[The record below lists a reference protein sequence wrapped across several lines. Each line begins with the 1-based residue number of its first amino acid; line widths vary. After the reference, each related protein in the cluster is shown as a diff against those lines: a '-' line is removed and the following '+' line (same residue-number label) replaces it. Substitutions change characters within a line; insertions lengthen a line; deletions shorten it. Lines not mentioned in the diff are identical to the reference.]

1 MAEDVFGLERCV
13 VEGDLGKL
21 VDQPRQGLVHAPA
34 GIAFVEH
41 VLELGVLLLY
51 SFERVVQQAA
61 NAFELIVVGSA
72 VFDLQHRI
80 DRHLSV
86 VLDEIPAGNRGD
98 PEDVLLGV
106 VVPSLQLLLD
116 QIVRVVTQEVVIAG
130 VLESNLQFGTPLLEG
145 VGDVL
150 QEDQPQNHMH
160 VIAGVNVGT
169 QAVSGIPQACVKIL
183 EELLFFVVH
192 SNFPGVARSSAIKNA
207 HPVGR
212 TILFGGVGVRPK
224 KANERSQPLSCCS
237 RSCNTW

>member
-1 MAEDVFGLERCV
+1 MAEDVFGLERGV
-13 VEGDLGKL
+13 VEGNLGKL

-51 SFERVVQQAA
+51 SFQRVVQQAA
-61 NAFELIVVGSA
+61 NAFELVVVGGA

-80 DRHLSV
+80 DRDLGV
-86 VLDEIPAGNRGD
+86 ILDEIPAGNGRD
-98 PEDVLLGV
+98 PEDVFLGV
-106 VVPSLQLLLD
+106 VVPSLQFLLD
-116 QIVRVVTQEVVIAG
+116 QIVRVVTQEVVIAR
-130 VLESNLQFGTPLLEG
+130 VFESNLQFGTPLLER

-169 QAVSGIPQACVKIL
+169 QAVSGIPQSRVKIV

-192 SNFPGVARSSAIKNA
+192 SNFPGVARSSAMKNA

-212 TILFGGVGVRPK
+212 RILFGGVACSPTKRVSG
-224 KANERSQPLSCCS
+224 LS
-237 RSCNTW
+237 R